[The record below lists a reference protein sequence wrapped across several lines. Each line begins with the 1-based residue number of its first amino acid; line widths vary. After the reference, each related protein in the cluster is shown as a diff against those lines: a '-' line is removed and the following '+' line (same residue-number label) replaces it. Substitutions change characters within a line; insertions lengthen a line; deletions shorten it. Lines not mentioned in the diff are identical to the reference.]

1 MNKLFFEQGA
11 IQVSESRVVLGR
23 RVIVLGHVCVLE
35 SHEEKNAKVFLWVFL
50 LLALLCLLAGVLMS
64 LGNAVL
70 GDTPVGVFSS
80 DETPVALFVLA
91 GVWAVLAFW
100 QALSP
105 ARVTFKIVFRL
116 SSGKKEQFITHE
128 RVMFN
133 NVYRA
138 INDALVF
145 RSLKSF

>member
-1 MNKLFFEQGA
+1 
-11 IQVSESRVVLGR
+11 
-23 RVIVLGHVCVLE
+23 VCVLE

-50 LLALLCLLAGVLMS
+50 LLALMCLLAGVLMS

-70 GDTPVGVFSS
+70 GDAPVGLLASE
-80 DETPVALFVLA
+80 ETPVALFVLA
-91 GVWAVLAFW
+91 GVWAVLVCW

>member
-11 IQVSESRVVLGR
+11 IQVSDSRVVLGR

-50 LLALLCLLAGVLMS
+50 LLALMCLLAGVLMS

-70 GDTPVGVFSS
+70 GDAPVGLLASE
-80 DETPVALFVLA
+80 ETPVALFVLA
-91 GVWAVLAFW
+91 GVWAVLVCW

-133 NVYRA
+133 HVYRA